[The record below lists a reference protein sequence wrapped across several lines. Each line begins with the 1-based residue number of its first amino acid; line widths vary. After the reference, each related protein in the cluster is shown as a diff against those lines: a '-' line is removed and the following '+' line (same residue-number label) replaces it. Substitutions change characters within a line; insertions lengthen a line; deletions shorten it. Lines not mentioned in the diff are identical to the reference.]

1 VAEALDDA
9 VAATLPWHPLLPWQR
24 AAAVRALAARAQ
36 FPHALLIHGP
46 RGIGKHTLALN
57 LAQALL
63 CESPASEGLA
73 CAVCASCRY
82 AIAGQHPDLMR
93 VELAELSDEGEYEA
107 VDTITVDRI
116 RALIDFVQLSSH
128 RQRAK
133 VAVIAPADRMN
144 PAAANALLKTLEEP
158 PPSTYLLLVAE
169 QPSRLPPTIVSRCRR
184 LAAPRPTAD
193 EARSWLVSHGVTATD
208 LALSQA
214 AGAPLAALPLADPD
228 VQSERA
234 AWLAA
239 LARPDRLPVIA
250 LAERIEHGGKE
261 ARKARLALVLDWLIA
276 WSSDI
281 ARAMAGV
288 EPRFNPDRRSDLCAL
303 AARVAP
309 IALFRYHRSLLQRR
323 ATVMHPLQPRLVAE
337 AALIDYQSIFN

>member
-1 VAEALDDA
+1 MAEAPDDA
-9 VAATLPWHPLLPWQR
+9 IAPALPWHPLLPWQR
-24 AAAVRALAARAQ
+24 EALLAALAARAQ

-46 RGIGKHTLALN
+46 RGIGKHALALN

-63 CESPASEGLA
+63 CESPTPNGVA
-73 CAVCASCRY
+73 CGVCASCRY
-82 AIAGQHPDLMR
+82 AHAGQHPDLMR

-107 VDTITVDRI
+107 VDTITVDRM
-116 RALIDFVQLSSH
+116 RTLIDFVQLSSH

-169 QPSRLPPTIVSRCRR
+169 RPSRLPPTIVSRCRR
-184 LAAPRPTAD
+184 LPAPRPSAD
-193 EARSWLVSHGVTATD
+193 EARSWLVKQGVADAD
-208 LALSQA
+208 LALAQA

-234 AWLAA
+234 AWLSA

-250 LAERIEHGGKE
+250 LAERVEHGGKD
-261 ARKARLALVLDWLIA
+261 ARKARLALAIDWLIA
-276 WSSDI
+276 WSTDI
-281 ARAMAGV
+281 ARVLAGV
-288 EPRFNPDRRSDLCAL
+288 EPRFNPDRAGDLAAL